1 MISRVLI
8 AIGVVVAGTLIGI
21 TGAFVQAQRFVLSV
35 GDITLA
41 LPWGTVF
48 VVIVLGIAIRG
59 AAWAAQARWGAW
71 LLFLAWLAATLFLAT
86 ETASGDLALSSG
98 SRQFGY
104 LLAGVVLGAGLA
116 TFPIPRGTVDRS

>member
-1 MISRVLI
+1 VIYRVLI
-8 AIGVVVAGTLIGI
+8 AVGAVVVGTVIGI
-21 TGAFVQAQRFVLSV
+21 TGAFVQAQRFVFTI
-35 GDITLA
+35 GDLTVS
-41 LPWGTVF
+41 LPWGTVLA
-48 VVIVLGIAIRG
+48 VIVLGIAIRG

-104 LLAGVVLGAGLA
+104 LIAGVVLGAGLA
-116 TFPIPRGTVDRS
+116 TFPLPRGTVHRS